1 MVTCNP
7 LSTSSSGSIKS
18 VPFSGDVGEMDFD
31 RNFAVNFS
39 KDLCG
44 LTVVMDCNDSI
55 DIPNITEPYILDP

>member
-1 MVTCNP
+1 
-7 LSTSSSGSIKS
+7 
-18 VPFSGDVGEMDFD
+18 MDFD